1 MEMTAMVFLLGALVV
16 LMLGG
21 FFVAWRRDKSRSQ
34 EQAQDPER
42 LDTDSTGP
50 AGPTGPARLRHDG
63 R

>member
-16 LMLGG
+16 LMVGG
-21 FFVAWRRDKSRSQ
+21 FFVAWRRDKDRSQ

-42 LDTDSTGP
+42 LDTDTT
-50 AGPTGPARLRHDG
+50 GPTGIRHDG